1 MDFAIKTILTAN
13 DAQLKAAFGDAG
25 SQVKKLGQKLQSE
38 AEKATSS
45 WRKFSTGG
53 IFKSG
58 ITQGI
63 GQMLGQKIFSGVEE
77 AAKALPELGEKAKDI
92 ALSSQ
97 KLGMSSEYYQR
108 MAYAMKSVNIPAEQ
122 MQGAFEKL
130 NRGFAMLQK
139 GTGPIETGLKRL
151 DPALMASIRSSKSAG
166 DAFKIA
172 AEAIAKTTDP
182 AKRAAIAQAVFGKS
196 GQELLP
202 ILLKG
207 ADGINKVMEQASIYS
222 DVMSDNAVAAGVS
235 FTASLHHITGTLT
248 ALKDEALAGIMEK
261 IAPLLDKF
269 AEWVAKNKEIIGQKI
284 EAVFNGI
291 ASAVDLLSKGWS
303 SGLIPALLAGI
314 GAFMAMQKI
323 LLLVAAAQELWNAAT
338 DGNPIGL
345 IVMGIAALVAGF
357 VLLATNMG
365 GVGNAFKFLGN
376 VIMKALLTPI
386 NLVLDGIIF
395 LMTLISKMPGLGKI
409 MAPGLEA
416 VKDFQ
421 NKMNKTLTGTEGQF
435 DYKGTYEND
444 KASGKA
450 PNSGVASGY
459 NMHILNEVNVD
470 NSRAPGTTS
479 TVRPAK
485 SFSDYPTTAGYA
497 H

>member
-25 SQVKKLGQKLQSE
+25 SAVKKLGQKLQSE

-45 WRKFSTGG
+45 WRKFATGG

-63 GQMLGQKIFSGVEE
+63 GQMLGQKIFSGVED
-77 AAKALPELGEKAKDI
+77 AAKALPELGEKAKAI
-92 ALSSQ
+92 SLASQ
-97 KLGMSSEYYQR
+97 KIGTDAQYYQR
-108 MAYAMKSVNIPAEQ
+108 MAYAMKSVNLTSEQ
-122 MQGAFEKL
+122 MEGAFEKL
-130 NRGFAMLQK
+130 NK
-139 GTGPIETGLKRL
+139 GTAQLRLGQGPMEAGLKRL
-151 DPALMASIRSSKSAG
+151 DPVLMAAIRRSKNAG
-166 DAFKIA
+166 DAFNLT
-172 AEAIAKTTDP
+172 AEAIRKTADP

-207 ADGINKVMEQASIYS
+207 ADGINKVMTQADRYS
-222 DVMSDNAVAAGVS
+222 DVMSNKTVAAGVS
-235 FTASLHHITGTLT
+235 FTASLHHITGTLG
-248 ALKDEALAGIMEK
+248 ALKDQALEGIIEK
-261 IAPLLDKF
+261 LAPILDKF
-269 AEWVAKNKEIIGQKI
+269 AEWVADNKQIIGQKI

-291 ASAVDLLSKGWS
+291 ASAVDLLAKGWS
-303 SGLIPALLAGI
+303 SGLIPALLAGV

-323 LLLVAAAQELWNAAT
+323 LLLVAAAQELWNAAI

-365 GVGNAFKFLGN
+365 GVGNAFKFIGD
-376 VIMKALLTPI
+376 VIKKALLTPI

-450 PNSGVASGY
+450 PNAGALAASRV
-459 NMHILNEVNVD
+459 NIQNNVNVD
-470 NSRAPGTTS
+470 NKAAPGVTS
-479 TVRPAK
+479 GVRTAQA
-485 SFSDYPTTAGYA
+485 FSGYPTTAGYA